1 MRKILRYIFITYVST
16 GLSHIDMM
24 RPHTHTFTSSGF
36 IIYLWYKENLIF
48 VHLFFFHSTR
58 WVLYTCLLHWH
69 ANCVVGMFFSYKRLL
84 RESSLAVQS
93 VSYLWCS
100 WSNYALLPQ
109 VKSYCSDLGI
119 ESTIKPQSW
128 TTDWIPCT
136 YAFSCIMW
144 CVLISVGFNWLG

>member
-1 MRKILRYIFITYVST
+1 MWC
-16 GLSHIDMM
+16 D
-24 RPHTHTFTSSGF
+24 HTHTHIHTHLHLVDLLY
-36 IIYLWYKENLIF
+36 IYDIRKIWFLCIY
-48 VHLFFFHSTR
+48 FFHSTR
-58 WVLYTCLLHWH
+58 WVLYTCLLHWYV
-69 ANCVVGMFFSYKRLL
+69 NCVIGMFFSYKRLL

-93 VSYLWCS
+93 VSCLWCS
-100 WSNYALLPQ
+100 WSNYVLLPQ

-128 TTDWIPCT
+128 TTDSIPCT